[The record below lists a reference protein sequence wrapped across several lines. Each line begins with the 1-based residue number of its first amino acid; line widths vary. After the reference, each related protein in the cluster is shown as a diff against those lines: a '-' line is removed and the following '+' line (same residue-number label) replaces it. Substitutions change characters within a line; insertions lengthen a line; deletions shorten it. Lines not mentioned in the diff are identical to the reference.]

1 MLTLVMELH
10 IREAV
15 PDDAESIAAIY
26 NQGIED
32 RVATFE
38 TEPRTASDIVVRLGE
53 MDRFPILVALD
64 GDRVVGW
71 AGLSRYRPR
80 TCYQGI
86 AEFSIYF
93 DRAARGRGLGRLLLT
108 ALIDAARGRGYW
120 KLVSRVFT
128 FNAASRA
135 VCRSCGFREV
145 GIYEKHAR
153 LDGRWLDVVI
163 VERLIVENVDAASTE
178 ETERTDLE
186 TEKRRQRS

>member
-1 MLTLVMELH
+1 MAIH

-15 PDDAESIAAIY
+15 PGDAESIAAIY

-38 TEPRTASDIVVRLGE
+38 TQLRTATDIRERLAE
-53 MDRFPILVALD
+53 AERFPILVALD

-71 AGLSRYRPR
+71 AGLSAYRPR
-80 TCYQGI
+80 ACYAGI

-93 DRAARGRGLGRLLLT
+93 DRAARGRGLGRQLLT
-108 ALIDAARGRGYW
+108 ALIDTARDRGYW

-163 VERLIVENVDAASTE
+163 VERLIVENVDSASTE
-178 ETERTDLE
+178 
-186 TEKRRQRS
+186 